1 MAEMGVR
8 CAHKQGEV
16 YLTWNDGSDQAH
28 ARLDPDDAET
38 LAKNIVNH
46 IALARKQLEKAA
58 ETKPECSMI
67 DLLNDIDDLEEDEDE

>member
-1 MAEMGVR
+1 MR

-28 ARLDPDDAET
+28 ARLAPDDAET
-38 LAKNIVNH
+38 LTKNIVNH

-58 ETKPECSMI
+58 ETKPMI